1 MKKVIPIIVFLI
13 FTSIILA
20 QSEEEIVLG
29 KIVTIESKILDE
41 KRPVWIHLPN
51 DITTNKRYP
60 VVYLLDG
67 DAHFY
72 SLVGMIHQLSS
83 INGNTVCPEM
93 IVVGIPNTN
102 RTRDLTPY
110 KPDPI
115 DPFLPQEMISESGGG
130 DKFISFIEKELFPF
144 IDSNY
149 PTAPYKML
157 IGHSFGGLTVLNTIL
172 HHKELFNSYIAI
184 DPSVNWASGRI
195 LNEFQEA
202 LSNDTFG
209 KASLYL
215 GIANI
220 ERGKDLKQIEA
231 DTTFVTEHIKAI
243 FELDEYLRKNT
254 LNKLKYKS
262 KFYENDNHGSVP
274 LIAEYDGLHF
284 IFDFYD
290 LNIPFEDFI
299 SSDINLIEKFT
310 NHYEIVSK
318 AFGFEVKPDESLING
333 IGYQFMSIQQME
345 KARQF
350 FELNVKNFPDS
361 YNVYDSI
368 GDYYSAI
375 DNKQKAI
382 ESYKKAQSIMYH
394 DYTEDKLKTLDRE

>member
-1 MKKVIPIIVFLI
+1 MKNLLLVVFLS
-13 FTSIILA
+13 FSSFVFA
-20 QSEEEIVLG
+20 QNQEEIILG

-41 KRPVWIHLPN
+41 QRPVWIHLPN
-51 DITTNKRYP
+51 DIITNKRYP

-72 SLVGMIHQLSS
+72 SVVGMIHQLSS

-115 DPFLPQEMISESGGG
+115 DPFMPPEMVSESGGG
-130 DKFISFIEKELFPF
+130 DQFMSFIEKELFPF
-144 IDSNY
+144 IESNY

-157 IGHSFGGLTVLNTIL
+157 IGHSLGGLTVLNTIL
-172 HHKELFNSYIAI
+172 HHKELFNAYIAI
-184 DPSVNWASGRI
+184 DPSVKWASGRI
-195 LNEFQEA
+195 LNEFKEA

-209 KASLYL
+209 KAALYM

-220 ERGKDLKQIEA
+220 ERGKELKQIKA
-231 DTTFVTEHIKAI
+231 DTTFVAKHTKAI
-243 FELDEYLRKNT
+243 LELDDYLSNKAQ
-254 LNKLKYKS
+254 NKLKYKS
-262 KFYENDNHGSVP
+262 KFYENDNHVSVP

-290 LNIPFEDFI
+290 LNIPFEVLIDP
-299 SSDINLIEKFT
+299 DINLIEKFV

-318 AFGFEVKPDESLING
+318 EFGFEVKPDEGLING
-333 IGYQFMSIQQME
+333 MGYQFMSIQQME
-345 KARQF
+345 KAKQF

-368 GDYYSAI
+368 GDYYSAT

-394 DYTEDKLKTLDRE
+394 DYTEDKLKALDKE